1 MKTTTLIDEILRC
14 GIQKNESI
22 VHFGAG
28 YKSGYFLSDFYQN
41 SFLNRNLDLKY
52 VGIEAEPSRLDVTKE
67 VLKTIEGGDTIS
79 LTQTSMQ
86 DFIVDN
92 NEQYDWALITGIFD
106 KNIYGDDQ
114 FNFIHSS
121 INEMFRFVEGGVI
134 FTYNSSEHQEENYNI
149 YYMNAYI
156 QNNYNRYSIVRIN
169 EHEYVYCI
177 NKYFISYNN

>member
-1 MKTTTLIDEILRC
+1 MKTTTLIDEILRF

-28 YKSGYFLSDFYQN
+28 HKSGYFLSDFYQN
-41 SFLNRNLDLKY
+41 TFLNKNLDLKY
-52 VGIEAEPSRLDVTKE
+52 DGIEADESRLNATKE
-67 VLKTIEGGDTIS
+67 IMKTLEGGETIS
-79 LTQTSMQ
+79 LVQTSMQ

-92 NEQYDWALITGIFD
+92 TNQYDWALITGIFD

-114 FNFIHSS
+114 FNFIHSV
-121 INEMFRFVEGGVI
+121 INEMFNFVEGGVI
-134 FTYNSSEHQEENYNI
+134 FTYNSLDNQEENYNI

-156 QNNYNRYSIVRIN
+156 QNNYNRYSIVKIN